1 MKEIS
6 LDFKPQKR
14 ENLKIENIEDGSVVY
29 DPLND
34 EVFLLNNSASVI
46 LNMCDGNFTIKEMID
61 IISETLNV
69 EKEKISQDTIKIINE
84 FIKKNIIKKD

>member
-14 ENLKIENIEDGSVVY
+14 EDIKIESIEDGSVVY

-46 LNMCDGNFTIKEMID
+46 LEMCDGNFTIKEMID
-61 IISETLNV
+61 IVSITLNI
-69 EKEKISQDTIKIINE
+69 EKEKVLQDTIKIINE

>member
-6 LDFKPQKR
+6 LDFKPKKR
-14 ENLKIENIEDGSVVY
+14 EDLKIENIEDGSVVY

-34 EVFLLNNSASVI
+34 KVFLLNSSASVI
-46 LNMCDGNFTIKEMID
+46 LEMCDGNFTIKEMID
-61 IISETLNV
+61 IISETLNIKKKKV
-69 EKEKISQDTIKIINE
+69 SEDMIKIINE

>member
-14 ENLKIENIEDGSVVY
+14 EDLKIENIEDGSVVY

>member
-6 LDFKPQKR
+6 LNFKPKKR
-14 ENLKIENIEDGSVVY
+14 EDLKVENIEDGSVVY

-34 EVFLLNNSASVI
+34 EVFLLNTSASVI
-46 LNMCDGNFTIKEMID
+46 LHMCDGNFTVKEMID
-61 IISETLNV
+61 IISETLKI
-69 EKEKISQDTIKIINE
+69 EKEKVSLDTIKIINE